1 MTSHMLPSV
10 QIHVFTSLSRPRAC
24 HRHVCLP
31 LDHLLIYKQAHV
43 DTNITSFFLH
53 RTPLTCS
60 AFQIFSLVGTITH
73 RRHHQCPNTSGMQR
87 LMLHPSGITWF
98 LSPFAHCLIPLVI
111 VRHLRRICRMYLGVQ
126 RTLWHPV
133 LAHITHT
140 HTHTHTNYFATASG
154 YAHLAEPGCL
164 CTKQALWAVQ
174 AKLLELG

>member
-98 LSPFAHCLIPLVI
+98 LSPFAHCLIHLVI
-111 VRHLRRICRMYLGVQ
+111 VRHVYRCLFTHMKAYAEFAECIWVSRELFETQYWLIS
-126 RTLWHPV
+126 
-133 LAHITHT
+133 HT
-140 HTHTHTNYFATASG
+140 HTQTYKYKFSCNR
-154 YAHLAEPGCL
+154 
-164 CTKQALWAVQ
+164 
-174 AKLLELG
+174 